1 MGCHFLLQGL
11 FPTQG
16 SNPGLLHC
24 RQTLPHEPLGKFLR
38 GCGTFWQGQSPS
50 PALPPAQ
57 QRGGRSREGGRP
69 LIGGGLVRGRGGG
82 RVQRPLKKSL
92 GSVKFQRHLA
102 HFSLRWHEADL
113 VGERA
118 YGDLPFQEDENCYKD
133 SGKPL
138 RPRMWRTERPV
149 PHRRLVVD
157 VVEGGVQGVLCS
169 RSRQEMGGGWRW
181 APKSF
186 TSPFP
191 LASGLIRAFLRS
203 FLPLPLCLSCGKI
216 PFFHPKEESH
226 SNVLKDTGT
235 PRTGMCRPIAV
246 RPGLFPGLPFRDC
259 GYLS

>member
-24 RQTLPHEPLGKFLR
+24 RQTLPQEPLGKFLR
-38 GCGTFWQGQSPS
+38 SCGTFWQGQSPS
-50 PALPPAQ
+50 PARPPTQ

-138 RPRMWRTERPV
+138 RPRMWRTGRPV

-157 VVEGGVQGVLCS
+157 VVEGGVQGVLCCG
-169 RSRQEMGGGWRW
+169 SRQEMGGGWRR
-181 APKSF
+181 APKTF

-191 LASGLIRAFLRS
+191 LTSGLILAFLRS

-235 PRTGMCRPIAV
+235 PRTGMCRPISV
-246 RPGLFPGLPFRDC
+246 LPGLFPGFPFPIC